1 MTKQK
6 IKSDF
11 KAKSKAEL
19 RERGVLVVE
28 IPASAAEM
36 VLTLKLNLERDKTG
50 DVGKFHDTYI
60 IHISKFMIARDHTLL
75 ISNPFSLQRPFG
87 HLLFDT
93 VSFSILYFGKQ
104 GLDTFD
110 DGYVDGIYLLKL

>member
-87 HLLFDT
+87 HLLFDIFLFNFVFRQT
-93 VSFSILYFGKQ
+93 GTRHF
-104 GLDTFD
+104 
-110 DGYVDGIYLLKL
+110 